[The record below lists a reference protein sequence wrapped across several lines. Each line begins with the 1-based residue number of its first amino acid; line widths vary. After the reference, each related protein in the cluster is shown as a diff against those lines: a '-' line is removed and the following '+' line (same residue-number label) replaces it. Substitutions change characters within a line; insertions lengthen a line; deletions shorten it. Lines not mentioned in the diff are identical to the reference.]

1 MSLDKLAENFNRED
15 VENSRLLLHQ
25 ILGTGKILK
34 DDVFSDQVQR
44 AQVDVKANLF
54 DEESIRELRKRLET
68 IEKEVHKLCRAKER
82 LINVVI
88 YGNRQEQIAK
98 LIEILEQWPQ
108 VNTVKATS
116 NLDSLNGIIMKE
128 LPQLLLVT
136 GIARKEDEENRFS
149 QIEETFLGTSIVSIN
164 DTADLVPNDLIAH
177 LKEKAFNC

>member
-1 MSLDKLAENFNRED
+1 M
-15 VENSRLLLHQ
+15 
-25 ILGTGKILK
+25 
-34 DDVFSDQVQR
+34 
-44 AQVDVKANLF
+44 
-54 DEESIRELRKRLET
+54 
-68 IEKEVHKLCRAKER
+68 
-82 LINVVI
+82 VI

-108 VNTVKATS
+108 VNTVKVTS

-149 QIEETFLGTSIVSIN
+149 QIEETFLGTSIASIN
-164 DTADLVPNDLIAH
+164 DTADLVPNDLITH